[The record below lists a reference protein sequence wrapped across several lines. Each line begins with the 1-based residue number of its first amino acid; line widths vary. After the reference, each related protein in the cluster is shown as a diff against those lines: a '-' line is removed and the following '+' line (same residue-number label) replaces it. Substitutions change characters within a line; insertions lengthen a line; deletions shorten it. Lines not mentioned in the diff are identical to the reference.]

1 MDLSSEISHRLSAL
15 LTVHPLSAFSV
26 VFMVVFIMMVC
37 ADEQA
42 VDGPNVIDVVLFEGS
57 RNPLYEMYFVKELL
71 AS

>member
-1 MDLSSEISHRLSAL
+1 
-15 LTVHPLSAFSV
+15 
-26 VFMVVFIMMVC
+26 MVVFIMMVC